1 MDNER
6 LLERISDYLKAFV
19 QLEKAVCQPKNEFIR
34 DSVIQRF
41 EFTYELAWKMLKLK
55 LEDEGITARTPRETF
70 QEALQAGFIEDG
82 NIWTDMQKQHNLTT
96 HTYDDKLAEEVYQYV
111 CEHALFLFLKLTEK
125 AKQWQQKIQ
134 N

>member
-6 LLERISDYLKAFV
+6 LLERISDYLKAYV
-19 QLEKAVCQPKNEFIR
+19 QLEKAVRQPENEFIR

-55 LEDEGITARTPRETF
+55 LEDEGILARTPRETF
-70 QEALQAGFIEDG
+70 QEALQAGLIEDG
-82 NIWTDMQKQHNLTT
+82 NIWTDMQKQRNLTT

-111 CEHALFLFLKLTEK
+111 CNHALSLFLKLAEK
-125 AKQWQQKIQ
+125 AKQWQQKIP